1 MSNELIAKPNY
12 EQLARDYLKTLTCEQ
27 LNDAEQLQFIML
39 AQAYALNPFKREVY
53 AIKFNNKFQIVVSY
67 LIVLAAG
74 QSQPGYD
81 GFKIEYYSNDKRV
94 VCFNAN
100 TPNLVALTTIYKRDA
115 NNVRYE
121 YTQTLVNL
129 NEYYQQRNNGFAKAA
144 FTSWAEKI
152 AITNAFRR
160 SFAGTLNNVYIEE
173 ELLDF
178 SKPASIT
185 PIKKESNYTIAVR
198 QLETLEDPAVRN
210 SIIQHF
216 IQENNLTFSD
226 FKLGH
231 FDLDKLNEVIKKE
244 VEDAKPVIQG
254 ATE

>member
-1 MSNELIAKPNY
+1 MSNELINY
-12 EQLARDYLKTLTCEQ
+12 EQLAKDFLNTLTCEQ
-27 LNDAEQLQFIML
+27 LTAQEQQQFIML
-39 AQAYALNPFKREVY
+39 AQGYNLNPFKKEIY

-67 LIVLAAG
+67 LIVLATG

-94 VCFNAN
+94 ICFNSL
-100 TPNLVALTTIYKRDA
+100 TPNLVAVTTIYKRDA

-121 YTQTLVNL
+121 YTQTTVNL
-129 NEYYQQRNNGFAKAA
+129 NEYSQQRNNGFAKSA

-160 SFAGTLNNVYIEE
+160 SFAGTLNNVYIED

-178 SKPASIT
+178 TKPAKIT
-185 PIKKESNYTIAVR
+185 PIKQESNYTNAVK
-198 QLETLEDPAVRN
+198 QLETIEDLAVRKA
-210 SIIQHF
+210 IIQEF
-216 IQENNLTFSD
+216 LQENNLTFSD
-226 FKLGH
+226 FKLSK
-231 FDLDKLNEVIKKE
+231 FDLEKFNEKIKQE

-254 ATE
+254 ENE

>member
-1 MSNELIAKPNY
+1 MSNELITTNY
-12 EQLARDYLKTLTCEQ
+12 EQLAKDYLNTLTCEQ
-27 LNDAEQLQFIML
+27 LNTQEQQQFIML
-39 AQAYALNPFKREVY
+39 AQGYNLNPFKKEVY

-81 GFKIEYYSNDKRV
+81 GFKVEYYSNDKRV
-94 VCFNAN
+94 ICFNAF
-100 TPNLVALTTIYKRDA
+100 TPNLVAVTTIYKRDA
-115 NNVRYE
+115 NNERYA
-121 YTQTLVNL
+121 YTETVVNL
-129 NEYYQQRNNGFAKAA
+129 NEYNQQRNNGFAKAA

-178 SKPASIT
+178 SKPAPVI
-185 PIKKESNYTIAVR
+185 PVKQESNYTNAVR
-198 QLETLEDPAVRN
+198 QLETIEDEAVRV
-210 SIIQHF
+210 SIIKNF
-216 IQENNLTFSD
+216 LAENNLTFSD
-226 FKLGH
+226 FKLSK
-231 FDLDKLNEVIKKE
+231 FDLNKFNEKIKQE

-254 ATE
+254 EKA